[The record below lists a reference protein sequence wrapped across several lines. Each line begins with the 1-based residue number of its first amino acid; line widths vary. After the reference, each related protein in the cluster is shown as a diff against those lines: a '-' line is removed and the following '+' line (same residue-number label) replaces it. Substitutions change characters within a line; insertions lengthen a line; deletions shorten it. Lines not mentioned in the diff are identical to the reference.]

1 MASGLYDME
10 DDDIDEFRLDAPFLD
25 HRIPSSFDTQT
36 GTFLQAPEIGETLH
50 QEGYT
55 VVGVPEFYTS
65 AKCPRPD
72 CDCFLMPNKHRS
84 RYCSNCEMYVDR
96 DQAGSEYKPAG
107 HL

>member
-50 QEGYT
+50 QEGNQNCL
-55 VVGVPEFYTS
+55 VDGILSMVICLFFSFFPLS
-65 AKCPRPD
+65 A
-72 CDCFLMPNKHRS
+72 
-84 RYCSNCEMYVDR
+84 Y
-96 DQAGSEYKPAG
+96 
-107 HL
+107 